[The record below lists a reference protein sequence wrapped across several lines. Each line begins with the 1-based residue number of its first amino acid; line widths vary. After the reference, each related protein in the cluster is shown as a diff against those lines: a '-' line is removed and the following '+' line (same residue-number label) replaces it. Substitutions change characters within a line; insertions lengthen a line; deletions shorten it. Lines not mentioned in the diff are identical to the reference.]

1 MIRPRFVH
9 ASAWLILTSLVVG
22 CPSGGPQDSP
32 ASDPSGVTG
41 AAEDIGE
48 NSSEQDRAAQTN
60 ANSRLSIRFGRLEDD
75 GQDWMELW
83 FPSI

>member
-1 MIRPRFVH
+1 MAKLARERRCQGDLSQGESIMIRPRFVH

-48 NSSEQDRAAQTN
+48 NSSEQDQAAQGC
-60 ANSRLSIRFGRLEDD
+60 GR
-75 GQDWMELW
+75 G
-83 FPSI
+83 